1 MDAILLDTALSP
13 SLVQHLQQHLGSI
26 LKTER
31 FAVGHQHSWLLLTR
45 SESWVLRLN
54 QQQPCYGLDY
64 QRESAVLQ
72 QLKGQPWMI
81 EQHPL
86 SLSGDFL
93 LYRYQPGQLLSDL
106 SQISH
111 QLWQQLL
118 QVLGS
123 LPSLGKGLPEFD
135 MRHYLKRYLLDI
147 THPAAQQF
155 KQQALLWFGA
165 QTWPEGRAFN
175 HHDLHLDNMLLA
187 PQQQLLILD
196 WEYAATSM
204 PGWDAASVAQRCPV
218 SAQQRADLIAL
229 SGFSEAR
236 FSQLEAAVELLDLA
250 WYWQY
255 QANFSG
261 LSEASQ
267 RWLAKVESR

>member
-1 MDAILLDTALSP
+1 LLDSVLPS
-13 SLVQHLQQHLGSI
+13 SLVQQLQQHLGRI
-26 LKTER
+26 LKIDR
-31 FAVGHQHSWLLLTR
+31 FAAGHQHSWLLLTQ

-72 QLKGQPWMI
+72 QLKGQPWII

-86 SLSGDFL
+86 SLAGDFL
-93 LYRYQPGQLLSDL
+93 LYRYQAGQVLSDL
-106 SQISH
+106 SQFSP

-135 MRHYLKRYLLDI
+135 MRHYLQRYLLDI
-147 THPAAQQF
+147 THPAAQHF
-155 KQQALLWFGA
+155 KQQALRWFAA
-165 QTWPEGRAFN
+165 QSWPSGRAFN
-175 HHDLHLDNMLLA
+175 HHDLHLDNMLLG
-187 PQQQLLILD
+187 PQQQLLLLD

-218 SAQQRADLIAL
+218 NAQQRADLIAL
-229 SGFSEAR
+229 SGFSEKC

-255 QANFSG
+255 QPSYSA
-261 LSEASQ
+261 LAERSEG
-267 RWLAKVESR
+267 WLAKLSASGVS